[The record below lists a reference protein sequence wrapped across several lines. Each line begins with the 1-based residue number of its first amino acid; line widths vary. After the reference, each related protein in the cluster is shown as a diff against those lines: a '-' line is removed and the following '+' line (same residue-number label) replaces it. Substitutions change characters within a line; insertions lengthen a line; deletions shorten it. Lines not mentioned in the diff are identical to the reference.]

1 MIVHE
6 SVRISSDPL
15 PSEIGKKSPP
25 FNTSGNGPKGKQ
37 QIKEYLFKKIH
48 KNSVKKAESL
58 RYLKQ
63 DQLREAETPLQT
75 AAAKNS
81 GLPLSQPVA
90 FQCFSPCP

>member
-37 QIKEYLFKKIH
+37 QIKEYLFKKTH
-48 KNSVKKAESL
+48 KNSVKKDKSL